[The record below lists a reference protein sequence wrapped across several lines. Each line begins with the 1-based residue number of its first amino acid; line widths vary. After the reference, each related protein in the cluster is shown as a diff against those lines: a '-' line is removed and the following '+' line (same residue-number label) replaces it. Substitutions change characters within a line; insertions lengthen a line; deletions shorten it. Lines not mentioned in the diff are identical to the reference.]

1 MNGARPHQYG
11 VAKKTSEAPRAGMEQ
26 GVGGKKRRSYPK
38 ILWITVS
45 RAIPPSLEGRGL
57 PRTGSN
63 KTKTAS
69 TPEGTLAVVFDLSIN
84 AIALSCYRFV
94 SYLPRDGWR
103 RKQRGQPGKRWQAPT
118 QPVTQQP
125 FSSPFVA
132 LRLIPT
138 NPSTTKTP
146 NSSKIVTCPVPPDL
160 VVYGPSDNCRN
171 HTCSG
176 EVAGD
181 FGDPF
186 ALIPI

>member
-1 MNGARPHQYG
+1 MPEEYALVPHLLCC
-11 VAKKTSEAPRAGMEQ
+11 P
-26 GVGGKKRRSYPK
+26 VGQK
-38 ILWITVS
+38 
-45 RAIPPSLEGRGL
+45 
-57 PRTGSN
+57 
-63 KTKTAS
+63 KTAS